1 MRKIWKKILLVSML
15 LIAAVSLSACESY
28 GNELQNKNAVYK
40 KVNSTKTIIWGVKND
55 TRLFGLMDIKK
66 NKLVGFDIDLANA
79 ITKQMFGKKGKA
91 VLFQTSSK
99 TKIPVLK
106 NGNVDALMATVTIT
120 PQRAKVVDFSTPY
133 FNAGQSLLVP
143 KNSKIKNV
151 KDLNKNGIVVVAV
164 KGTTAVANIRKFAPK
179 ARVLEYD
186 DYGQAFT
193 ALKAGQGQAMSTD
206 NGILAGIAAEN
217 KGYHVVGGTF
227 THEPYAVAVNK
238 GEGKLAKQIDKALK
252 ELEENGTYNR
262 LMHKWFDGI
271 PGFSIKEAER

>member
-1 MRKIWKKILLVSML
+1 MRKIWKKLLLVSML
-15 LIAAVSLSACESY
+15 LVAAMSLSACESY
-28 GNELQNKNAVYK
+28 GNELQSKDAVYK
-40 KVNSTKTIIWGVKND
+40 KVNSSKTIIWGVRND
-55 TRLFGLMDIKK
+55 TRLFGLMDIKE
-66 NKLVGFDIDLANA
+66 NKLVGFDIDLAKA
-79 ITKQMFGKKGKA
+79 ITKQMFGKDGKA

-106 NGNVDALMATVTIT
+106 NGNVDALMATVTVT
-120 PQRAKVVDFSTPY
+120 PEREKVVDFSKPY

-143 KNSKIKNV
+143 NNSKIKNI
-151 KDLNKNGIVVVAV
+151 KDLNKTGMVVVAV
-164 KGTTAVANIRKFAPK
+164 KGTTAVENIRKFAPK

-206 NGILAGIAAEN
+206 NGILAGIASEN
-217 KGYHVVGGTF
+217 KGYSVVGGTF

-238 GEGKLAKQIDKALK
+238 GEKKFAKQINQALD
-252 ELEENGTYNR
+252 ELKKNGTYNR

>member
-1 MRKIWKKILLVSML
+1 MRKLWKKLVVVAVLLT
-15 LIAAVSLSACESY
+15 AAVSLSACESY
-28 GNELQNKNAVYK
+28 GQEEKAKNDVYDQVK
-40 KVNSTKTIIWGVKND
+40 SSKTIIWGVRND

-66 NKLVGFDIDLANA
+66 DRLVGFDIDLAKA
-79 ITKQMFGKKGKA
+79 ITKQMLGKDAKA
-91 VLFQTSSK
+91 ELFQTSSK

-120 PQRAKVVDFSTPY
+120 PDRKKEVSFSKPY

-143 KNSKIKNV
+143 AKSKVKSI
-151 KDLNKNGIVVVAV
+151 KDLNKKGMVVVAV

-227 THEPYAVAVNK
+227 THEPYGVAVDK
-238 GEGKLAKQIDKALK
+238 GQTKMVHAINKALD
-252 ELEENGTYNR
+252 ELEKNGTYNR